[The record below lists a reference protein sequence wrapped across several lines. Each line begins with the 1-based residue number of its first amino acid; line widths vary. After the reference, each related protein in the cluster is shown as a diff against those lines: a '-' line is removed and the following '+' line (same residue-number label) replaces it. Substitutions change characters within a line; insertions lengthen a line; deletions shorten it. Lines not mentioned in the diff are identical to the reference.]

1 MKKRKSSKLLLWAV
15 LAPFVII
22 IFGFE
27 LLPTI
32 ILVINSFLSDN
43 ETQFTLQQ
51 YITSLTNPFYLKAIR
66 NSLWIS
72 LYSSIAGIILS
83 LLLAFAIT
91 QASERTRNFVLM
103 ISNMTSNFAGLPLA
117 FAYIILLGN
126 NGILT
131 VLFKTWGWSVFAG
144 FDLYTW
150 TGLALV
156 YVYFQVPLGTLLLYP
171 TFHGIREQWRE
182 AAALLGANAWH
193 YWRRIALPVLLP
205 GIVGTFTILFANGM
219 GAYATAYAL
228 VGGNYN
234 LLAIRIGSLVAGNV
248 VTRPELG
255 CALAVLLGG
264 TMVLSMWIN
273 EFFMRRVRRD
283 LQ

>member
-1 MKKRKSSKLLLWAV
+1 MKNRVPSKLLLLAV
-15 LAPFVII
+15 LLPFII
-22 IFGFE
+22 LIVGFE
-27 LLPTI
+27 LLPTA
-32 ILVINSFLSDN
+32 ILVINSFLSDKGDH
-43 ETQFTLQQ
+43 FTLQQ

-66 NSLWIS
+66 NSLSIS
-72 LYSSIAGIILS
+72 LYSSVAGIILS
-83 LLLAFAIT
+83 LLLAYAISR
-91 QASERTRNFVLM
+91 ASERTRNFVLM

-126 NGILT
+126 NGVLT
-131 VLFKTWGWSVFAG
+131 ILFKTWGWSLFAG

-150 TGLALV
+150 TGLAFV
-156 YVYFQVPLGTLLLYP
+156 YVYFQIPLGALLLYP
-171 TFHGIREQWRE
+171 IFYGMREQWWE
-182 AAALLGANAWH
+182 AASLLGANMWQFA
-193 YWRRIALPVLLP
+193 RRIALPVLLP
-205 GIVGTFTILFANGM
+205 GIAGTFTILFANSM

-248 VTRPELG
+248 VTRPQLG

-264 TMVLSMWIN
+264 TMVLAMWLN
-273 EFFMRRVRRD
+273 ERLMRKVRRD